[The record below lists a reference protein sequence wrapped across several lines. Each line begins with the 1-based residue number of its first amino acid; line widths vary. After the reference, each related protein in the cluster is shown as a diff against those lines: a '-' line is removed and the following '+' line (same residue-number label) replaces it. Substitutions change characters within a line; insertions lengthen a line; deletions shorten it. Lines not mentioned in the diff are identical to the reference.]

1 MGWAK
6 KLAAAGVLL
15 LGARALTVRGAGAA
29 LAARLEMCIRDRG

>member
-15 LGARALTVRGAGAA
+15 LGARALTVSGAGEA
-29 LAARLEMCIRDRG
+29 LAEAVQALLPE